1 MSVTH
6 EQRQAISSAFHSVL
20 EIAEA
25 GRVPEMELSYLVGV
39 CVRADLI
46 GGAGSRC
53 GFFGDPA
60 TEVSGELIDRAF
72 ALIDA
77 NKSADFVLQALDLVA
92 GEAEVVRL
100 ECRAKI
106 DDPLVKHVVW
116 ALRHIGGRRAAWIL
130 VDLATQALD
139 VNEKVAKEA
148 LDGLQVIAGTI
159 YCDVNPCPSREFLAS
174 LRGQDMDVAPERSPL
189 RTTLA
194 LLRMSDRVWPDESR
208 CERIRLRVRNCL
220 DTVAGALEDGPDY
233 EGPYGNLHTERS

>member
-1 MSVTH
+1 MTTP
-6 EQRQAISSAFHSVL
+6 EQRQSISSAFNSVL
-20 EIAEA
+20 EAVEA
-25 GRVPEMELSYLVGV
+25 GRVPEMELSCLVGV

-46 GGAGSRC
+46 GGVGSRC
-53 GFFGDPA
+53 GFFGDPS
-60 TEVSGELIDRAF
+60 TEVSGELVDRAF
-72 ALIDA
+72 SLIEA
-77 NKSADFVLQALDLVA
+77 GKSADFVLQALDLVA

-100 ECRAKI
+100 ERRAKL
-106 DDPLVKHVVW
+106 DDPLVKHVIW

-130 VDLATQALD
+130 VDLAAQALE

-148 LDGLQVIAGTI
+148 LDGLQAIAGTI
-159 YCDVNPCPSREFLAS
+159 YCDAHPCPSREFLES
-174 LRGQDMDVAPERSPL
+174 LRGQDVDAAPEHSPL

-233 EGPYGNLHTERS
+233 EGPYGPLRTVKS